1 MGGGLAGSFDL
12 FDHEIRQA
20 LSALPDPP
28 AVMPSVIGG
37 DAVVIGGLI
46 AADADTRNG
55 CSASPTAPEP
65 ATSKPAVIRQ
75 ARSNHLPV
83 GKLAVTLSHLS
94 VW

>member
-1 MGGGLAGSFDL
+1 MGGGFAGSFDL

-46 AADADTRNG
+46 ATDPFVDTWL
-55 CSASPTAPEP
+55 ASQVST
-65 ATSKPAVIRQ
+65 
-75 ARSNHLPV
+75 H
-83 GKLAVTLSHLS
+83 
-94 VW
+94 